1 MDYKKSC
8 GYVVYKLENNKI
20 LYLVLQS
27 LNGEWGFPKG
37 HVEKDE
43 SEIET
48 ANREPFEETNLIVE
62 YIPGFRAVTEYI
74 MVQYNNMKKQVV
86 YFVGKH
92 LKNEI
97 KCQDSEVKN
106 AIFVSYEEAQNL
118 LNFKET
124 KVVLEEA
131 DLFIKSL

>member
-1 MDYKKSC
+1 MDYEKSC

-48 ANREPFEETNLIVE
+48 ANRELFEETNLIVE

-74 MVQYNNMKKQVV
+74 MVQYNNKKKQVV

-97 KCQDSEVKN
+97 KCQDTEVKN

-124 KVVLEEA
+124 KTVLEEA

>member
-48 ANREPFEETNLIVE
+48 ANRELFEETNLIVE

-97 KCQDSEVKN
+97 KCQDTEVKN

-124 KVVLEEA
+124 KAVLEEA

>member
-1 MDYKKSC
+1 MDYEKSC
-8 GYVVYKLENNKI
+8 GYIVYKLENNKI

-48 ANREPFEETNLIVE
+48 ANRELFEETNLIVE
-62 YIPGFRAVTEYI
+62 YITGFRAVTEYI

-124 KVVLEEA
+124 KAVLEEA

>member
-1 MDYKKSC
+1 MDYEKSC

-48 ANREPFEETNLIVE
+48 ANRELFEETNLIVE

-74 MVQYNNMKKQVV
+74 MVQYNNIKKQVV

-106 AIFVSYEEAQNL
+106 AIFVSYEQAQNL

-124 KVVLEEA
+124 RTVLEEV

>member
-48 ANREPFEETNLIVE
+48 ANRELFEETPTDWIKYNPATHNGIYHITTSFSKEIAIAEHTITNPVIIIVKL
-62 YIPGFRAVTEYI
+62 T
-74 MVQYNNMKKQVV
+74 
-86 YFVGKH
+86 
-92 LKNEI
+92 
-97 KCQDSEVKN
+97 
-106 AIFVSYEEAQNL
+106 
-118 LNFKET
+118 
-124 KVVLEEA
+124 
-131 DLFIKSL
+131 KSLSPFNPPTIGKKGIAKNFFITKI

>member
-1 MDYKKSC
+1 MDYEKSC

-48 ANREPFEETNLIVE
+48 ANRELFEETNLIVE
-62 YIPGFRAVTEYI
+62 YVPGFRAVTEYI
-74 MVQYNNMKKQVV
+74 MAQYNNKRKQVV

-97 KCQDSEVKN
+97 KCQDTEVKN
-106 AIFVSYEEAQNL
+106 AIFVSYEEAKNL

-124 KVVLEEA
+124 KAVLEEV

>member
-1 MDYKKSC
+1 MDYEKSC

-20 LYLVLQS
+20 LYLILQS

-48 ANREPFEETNLIVE
+48 ANRELFEETNLIVE
-62 YIPGFRAVTEYI
+62 HIPGFRAVTEYI
-74 MVQYNNMKKQVV
+74 MVKYNNKKKQVV

-97 KCQDSEVKN
+97 KCQDTEVKN

-124 KVVLEEA
+124 KAVLEEA

>member
-8 GYVVYKLENNKI
+8 GYVVYKLKNNKI

-43 SEIET
+43 SELET
-48 ANREPFEETNLIVE
+48 ANRELFEETNLIVE

-74 MVQYNNMKKQVV
+74 MVQYNNKKKQVV

-97 KCQDSEVKN
+97 KCQDTEVKN

-124 KVVLEEA
+124 KAVLEEA

>member
-48 ANREPFEETNLIVE
+48 ANRELFEETNLIVE

-97 KCQDSEVKN
+97 KCQDTEVKN

>member
-8 GYVVYKLENNKI
+8 GYVVYKLKNNKI

-48 ANREPFEETNLIVE
+48 ANRELFEETNLIVE

-74 MVQYNNMKKQVV
+74 MVQYNNKKKQVV

-97 KCQDSEVKN
+97 KCQDTEVKN

-124 KVVLEEA
+124 KAVLEEA

>member
-8 GYVVYKLENNKI
+8 GYVVYKLKNNKI

-43 SEIET
+43 SELET
-48 ANREPFEETNLIVE
+48 ANRELFEETNLIVE
-62 YIPGFRAVTEYI
+62 YIAGFRAVTEYI
-74 MVQYNNMKKQVV
+74 MVQYNNKKKQVV

-97 KCQDSEVKN
+97 KCQDTEVKN

-124 KVVLEEA
+124 KAVLEEA